1 MLSKFKVQHYKS
13 LFDTEIELEPL
24 TVFIG
29 PNGSGKSNIC
39 EALAGLSNYLEKL
52 RFFSSASRF
61 LAFDFLKSFRNLDEE
76 KSNIYSKFW
85 HGIDD
90 YFLFEIHIFNTL
102 QKIHHENPKEV
113 LGLSLLVN
121 VNSIGLTSKD
131 FHDSTS
137 QAITDPSINQKA
149 LLPAIKIT
157 LKDSENIYSET
168 SKNSGY
174 ADPTQDIND
183 LIDFLNFNNYRN
195 SGLANSIQKVD
206 VYYFV
211 PEYLSTKVSS
221 SNSMDRSGKG
231 ITNSLVDILLEN
243 RESFIELEERFTK
256 LIPNIKRISLPRADD
271 KSFSL
276 ELVDKYSEHHIPS
289 TEISDGTLR
298 ILGFLTALYQKE
310 TPSII
315 CFEELENGVHPWLLH
330 KMMELLKIV
339 STEGINGKPV
349 QVLITTHSP
358 LLLNYVEPY
367 QVRAVELDG
376 EGKTQVHKLP
386 IDSVRFQK
394 ALEAY
399 DGELGELW
407 FTNVFGGNPT

>member
-1 MLSKFKVQHYKS
+1 MLSKFKVQRYKS

-39 EALAGLSNYLEKL
+39 EALAVLSNFLGRLVTNTSGGDLLNFFLQSLKL
-52 RFFSSASRF
+52 
-61 LAFDFLKSFRNLDEE
+61 LNKKEE
-76 KSNIYSKFW
+76 LNIEPKFW
-85 HGIDD
+85 HGEKN
-90 YFLFEIHIFNTL
+90 YLLFEVRFLLDLHSAEERLSYTLLKKLLNLSIQINFIPPSHPNT
-102 QKIHHENPKEV
+102 
-113 LGLSLLVN
+113 GYMVN
-121 VNSIGLTSKD
+121 VKSFDHFESFKLNHEATYNESSQLKEFLISNQYVDSPLATS
-131 FHDSTS
+131 
-137 QAITDPSINQKA
+137 
-149 LLPAIKIT
+149 L
-157 LKDSENIYSET
+157 
-168 SKNSGY
+168 
-174 ADPTQDIND
+174 
-183 LIDFLNFNNYRN
+183 R
-195 SGLANSIQKVD
+195 KVD
-206 VYYFV
+206 VYDFF
-211 PEYLSTKVSS
+211 PMDLSTKTSS
-221 SNSMDRSGKG
+221 TDNIDRTGKG
-231 ITNSLVDILLEN
+231 ITNSLVDILHEN
-243 RESFIELEERFTK
+243 RENFAELEERLTR
-256 LIPNIKRISLPRADD
+256 LVPNIKRISLPRRENQT
-271 KSFSL
+271 FEL
-276 ELVDKYSEHHIPS
+276 ELIDKYSDHHIPA

-339 STEGINGKPV
+339 STEGINGQPV

-386 IDSVRFQK
+386 IDSVRFKK

-399 DGELGELW
+399 DSELGELW
-407 FTNVFGGNPT
+407 FTNVFGGNPA

>member
-1 MLSKFKVQHYKS
+1 MVNIKTIKEDRNVTFDASIQLKEFLISNKYLDSPLATS
-13 LFDTEIELEPL
+13 L
-24 TVFIG
+24 
-29 PNGSGKSNIC
+29 K
-39 EALAGLSNYLEKL
+39 K
-52 RFFSSASRF
+52 
-61 LAFDFLKSFRNLDEE
+61 
-76 KSNIYSKFW
+76 
-85 HGIDD
+85 
-90 YFLFEIHIFNTL
+90 
-102 QKIHHENPKEV
+102 
-113 LGLSLLVN
+113 VN
-121 VNSIGLTSKD
+121 VYD
-131 FHDSTS
+131 FF
-137 QAITDPSINQKA
+137 P
-149 LLPAIKIT
+149 
-157 LKDSENIYSET
+157 
-168 SKNSGY
+168 
-174 ADPTQDIND
+174 
-183 LIDFLNFNNYRN
+183 
-195 SGLANSIQKVD
+195 VD
-206 VYYFV
+206 
-211 PEYLSTKVSS
+211 LSTKISS
-221 SNSMDRSGKG
+221 TNNMDRTGKG
-231 ITNSLVDILLEN
+231 ITNSLVDILHEN
-243 RESFIELEERFTK
+243 RENFAELEERLTR
-256 LIPNIKRISLPRADD
+256 LVPNIKRISLPRAENQI
-271 KSFSL
+271 FEL
-276 ELVDKYSEHHIPS
+276 ELIDKYSDHHIPS

-298 ILGFLTALYQKE
+298 ILGFLTAIYQKE

>member
-1 MLSKFKVQHYKS
+1 MLSKFKVQRYKS

-39 EALAGLSNYLEKL
+39 EALVLFSI
-52 RFFSSASRF
+52 FFRRLTHDESIQLLTELFNNS
-61 LAFDFLKSFRNLDEE
+61 LINVNRNKQEI
-76 KSNIYSKFW
+76 KSKFW
-85 HGIDD
+85 QGKLD
-90 YFLFEIHIFNTL
+90 FLVFEISTVLENHNVNDNSSKSNNYITL
-102 QKIHHENPKEV
+102 SIYFDYSGQNLNVRCNNSEISLNRINPGNHTILNSFLEKNKYHSSSISKPLEKILIYDFAPMDLSSHNVSSMIMDKT
-113 LGLSLLVN
+113 GQGIAYSLL
-121 VNSIGLTSKD
+121 
-131 FHDSTS
+131 
-137 QAITDPSINQKA
+137 
-149 LLPAIKIT
+149 
-157 LKDSENIYSET
+157 
-168 SKNSGY
+168 
-174 ADPTQDIND
+174 
-183 LIDFLNFNNYRN
+183 
-195 SGLANSIQKVD
+195 
-206 VYYFV
+206 
-211 PEYLSTKVSS
+211 
-221 SNSMDRSGKG
+221 
-231 ITNSLVDILLEN
+231 DILLFD
-243 RESFIELEERFTK
+243 RDKFDELEERLTK
-256 LIPNIKRISLPRADD
+256 LIPNIKRISLPRGENQT
-271 KSFSL
+271 FEL
-276 ELVDKYSEHHIPS
+276 ELIDKYSEHHIPA

-315 CFEELENGVHPWLLH
+315 CFEEVENGVHPWLLH

-407 FTNVFGGNPT
+407 FTNVFGGNPA